1 MNNSPSR
8 EPVGFLVFS
17 ASLREGSLNTR
28 LAALAAEVIEANGGH
43 ADFVSM
49 AEFDCPSYNADV
61 EVAEGMPV
69 GAHELRRR
77 LELCDGS

>member
-8 EPVGFLVFS
+8 EPVGFFVFS

-28 LAALAAEVIEANGGH
+28 LTALAAEVIGANGGKS
-43 ADFVSM
+43 DFVSM
-49 AEFDCPSYNADV
+49 TEFDRPSYNADV
-61 EVAEGMPV
+61 EATEGMPA